1 MRDVA
6 VVGFEQSP
14 CVRREQNRNEVEIL
28 VPVLQALREKTG
40 VAGADCGFVCSGSS
54 DYLAGQSFAF
64 VSGLDAVGAWPPVC
78 ESHVE
83 MDGAWA
89 LYEAWVKIQMGQAE
103 TALVYGFGKPSM
115 GDLPLTM
122 ALQLDPYC
130 VTPLWPDAISMAGLQ
145 ARHCLDAGVLT
156 EREMAAV
163 AVRDRRQAMQN
174 PNAQLRW
181 DRSIEDVLAEP
192 YLANPLR
199 KSDCAP
205 ISDGASAILLAAG
218 DRAREICERPAWIR
232 GIEHV
237 CEPIDL
243 GVRDLGRSRSTE
255 IAAEKAGVASDKIDV
270 AELSAP
276 FTHQEIL
283 VEKALGLTVGASS
296 SDTLVNP
303 SGGALAGNPL
313 MAVGLSRI
321 GECASRI
328 FSGEADRAVA
338 HATSGPC
345 LQQNLVCVLEGE

>member
-1 MRDVA
+1 MREVA
-6 VVGFEQSP
+6 VVGFTQSP
-14 CVRREQNRNEVEIL
+14 SLRREPNRNEIEIL
-28 VPVLQALREKTG
+28 IPVIDELRKQTG
-40 VAGADCGFVCSGSS
+40 LESKDFDFICSGSS

-89 LYEAWVKIQMGQAE
+89 LYEAWVKIQMGYAD

-115 GDLPLTM
+115 GDLPITM
-122 ALQLDPYC
+122 ALQLDPY
-130 VTPLWPDAISMAGLQ
+130 VMMPLWPDAISIAGLQ
-145 ARHCLDAGVLT
+145 ARLCLDAGVLSA
-156 EREMAAV
+156 EDMAAT
-163 AVRDRRQAMQN
+163 AVRDRGNAKSN
-174 PNAQLRW
+174 PYAQVKG
-181 DRSIEDVLAEP
+181 DFSVAGILAEP
-192 YLANPLR
+192 YLVDPLR

-205 ISDGASAILLAAG
+205 ISDGASAIVLAAG
-218 DRAREICERPAWIR
+218 DRARKLRERPAWIR

-237 CEPIDL
+237 CEPMDL
-243 GVRDLGRSRSTE
+243 GVRDLLRSRSTE
-255 IAAEKAGVASDKIDV
+255 MAAQKAGALGDKLDV

-276 FTHQEIL
+276 FTHQELL
-283 VEKALGLTVGASS
+283 VERALGLGPRTQ
-296 SDTLVNP
+296 VNP

-328 FSGEADRAVA
+328 WSGEADRAAA

-345 LQQNLVCVLEGE
+345 LQQNLVCVLEGN

>member
-6 VVGFEQSP
+6 VVGFTQSP
-14 CVRREQNRNEVEIL
+14 SVRREPNRNEVEIL
-28 VPVLQALREKTG
+28 IPVIDALREQTG
-40 VAGADCGFVCSGSS
+40 LVSQDFDFVCSGSS

-89 LYEAWVKIQMGQAE
+89 LYEAWVKIQMGYAD

-122 ALQLDPYC
+122 ALQLDPYS
-130 VTPLWPDAISMAGLQ
+130 VMPLWPDAISIAGLQ
-145 ARHCLDAGVLT
+145 ARLCLEGGIIT
-156 EREMAAV
+156 EREMAGA
-163 AVRDRRQAMQN
+163 AVRDRGHAKGN
-174 PNAQLRW
+174 PNAQIAG
-181 DRSIEDVLAEP
+181 DYTVDGILAEP
-192 YLANPLR
+192 FLVNPLR

-205 ISDGASAILLAAG
+205 ISDGASAIVLAAG
-218 DRAREICERPAWIR
+218 DRARSLSERPAWIR
-232 GIEHV
+232 GIEHI
-237 CEPIDL
+237 CEPQDL

-255 IAAEKAGVASDKIDV
+255 IAGEKAGVSAGQVDI

-283 VEKALGLTVGASS
+283 VEKALGLTEA
-296 SDTLVNP
+296 TQVNP
-303 SGGALAGNPL
+303 SGGALAGNPM

-321 GECASRI
+321 GECAARI
-328 FSGEADRAVA
+328 WQGDADRAVA

>member
-6 VVGFEQSP
+6 VVGFAQSP
-14 CVRREQNRNEVEIL
+14 SVRRETDRNEVEIL
-28 VPVLQALREKTG
+28 IPVIQALREQTG
-40 VAGADCGFVCSGSS
+40 LSGPDCDFICSGSS

-64 VSGLDAVGAWPPVC
+64 ISGLDAVGAWPPVS

-89 LYEAWVKIQMGQAE
+89 LYEAWVKIQMGYAD

-122 ALQLDPYC
+122 ALQLDPYT
-130 VTPLWPDAISMAGLQ
+130 VMPLWPDAISVAALQ
-145 ARHCLDAGVLT
+145 ARHCLDAGVVSA
-156 EREMAAV
+156 EQMAEV
-163 AVRDRRQAMQN
+163 AVRDRAHAKDN
-174 PNAQLRW
+174 PSAQVKGDW
-181 DRSIEDVLAEP
+181 TVESILAEEFI
-192 YLANPLR
+192 ANPLH

-218 DRAREICERPAWIR
+218 DRAREISDRPAWIR
-232 GIEHV
+232 GIEHI
-237 CEPIDL
+237 CEPMDL

-255 IAAEKAGVASDKIDV
+255 IAAEKAGVGAGKIDI
-270 AELSAP
+270 AELSPP
-276 FTHQEIL
+276 FTHQSIL
-283 VEKALGLTVGASS
+283 VEQALGLGADTV
-296 SDTLVNP
+296 VNP

-321 GECASRI
+321 GEAAARI
-328 FSGEADRAVA
+328 SDGRADRAVA

-345 LQQNLVCVLEGE
+345 LQQNLVCVLEGN